1 MNCQSN
7 SLRRKGLRED
17 LDLSGLM
24 KADKALELN
33 EIQAKEFKN
42 HDKTVNVVRFNKKGT
57 STQPKGK
64 CTIHKNR
71 QESRTRQESP
81 NRSQSQKD
89 DNRCRNCGGPYLR
102 RDFYLAK
109 NKKCNPCSKLNYYYA
124 RVSKTCHARR
134 H

>member
-42 HDKTVNVVRFNKKGT
+42 HDKTANVVRFNKKGT
-57 STQPKGK
+57 QHTPKATAPSTKIVKSHAIAANPK
-64 CTIHKNR
+64 
-71 QESRTRQESP
+71 
-81 NRSQSQKD
+81 
-89 DNRCRNCGGPYLR
+89 R
-102 RDFYLAK
+102 R
-109 NKKCNPCSKLNYYYA
+109 
-124 RVSKTCHARR
+124 
-134 H
+134 